1 MVTSMIENPRIPAI
15 WRKSGVV
22 MAHKKRKTGYHRTMV
37 QHSGGAMAPVF
48 QGPAIPGPTL
58 FPRFDC
64 FPNMTLSL
72 TKLIFPRSL
81 WLAALLVSCA
91 GPAPSIAP
99 PSATQPATNDS
110 PMTTPSDSSPSLRP
124 RITVWLDSARM
135 DGANIYRKLFP
146 EQAGQMD
153 FREVDRDQFPDAVLR
168 FNQQGAGWPDVVF
181 AETNLVAQV
190 VDSQHDF
197 PLDLK
202 PALPAEV
209 LANFEPHAND
219 ACTYDGKLLCLR
231 HDTAPMVLYY
241 NKPLM
246 EKSGYQVPVTWQE
259 YEALGRRVGREHPG
273 YSIGSFGDAWG
284 FKAYFDASG
293 CPSSWVLDGKRVHI
307 NFGDARCM
315 RAAKLVDGLLANG
328 TLAPYGYFDPRFFQI
343 PRDDKLLM
351 LIAPSWMA
359 LAAFGGQ
366 PGSPYYQTAQHQLGV
381 AAPLRWDGDAQA
393 MTSTMGGGA
402 WAVSKHTQDLP
413 LALDFIVWMVSAPEF
428 WAITPDYP
436 VYVPVQPV
444 WEEAVSGNPLFAND
458 PFPVMQ
464 TASQAIS
471 PLYVL
476 PTFDVMGTLDE
487 FVSRALSRGQTLE
500 SLLPGLQTE
509 MTARAEAAGYE
520 VVLEN

>member
-1 MVTSMIENPRIPAI
+1 M
-15 WRKSGVV
+15 
-22 MAHKKRKTGYHRTMV
+22 
-37 QHSGGAMAPVF
+37 
-48 QGPAIPGPTL
+48 
-58 FPRFDC
+58 
-64 FPNMTLSL
+64 
-72 TKLIFPRSL
+72 
-81 WLAALLVSCA
+81 
-91 GPAPSIAP
+91 
-99 PSATQPATNDS
+99 ATQPTNAATS
-110 PMTTPSDSSPSLRP
+110 VTTLPSVAAVSLA

-146 EQAGQMD
+146 DKAGQMD
-153 FREVDRDQFPDAVLR
+153 FREVDRNQFPAEVLR

-181 AETNLVAQV
+181 AETNLVAQT
-190 VDSQHDF
+190 VDSLHDF

-246 EKSGYQVPVTWQE
+246 DSFGYLVPVTWQE
-259 YEALGRRVGREHPG
+259 YETLGKRVGGEHPG

-293 CPSSWVLDGKRVHI
+293 CPSSWVMDDKRVHI
-307 NFGDARCM
+307 NFGDARCV
-315 RAAKLVDGLLANG
+315 RAAKLVDVLLANG
-328 TLAPYGYFDPRFFQI
+328 TLAPYGYFDARFTQI
-343 PRDDKLLM
+343 PRDDKLLT

-366 PGSPYYQTAQHQLGV
+366 PGSPYYRTAQHQLGV
-381 AAPLRWDGDAQA
+381 AAPLRWDGDERA

-402 WAVSKHTQDLP
+402 WAVSKHTQNLP

-436 VYVPVQPV
+436 VYVPVQPA
-444 WEEAVSGNPLFAND
+444 WEKAVGGNPLFAND
-458 PFPVMQ
+458 PFPVVQ

-476 PTFDVMGTLDE
+476 PTYDVMGTLDD
-487 FVSRALSRGQTLE
+487 FMNRALSRKQTLE
-500 SLLPGLQTE
+500 SLLPDLQTE
-509 MTARAEAAGYE
+509 MTAQAEAAGYE
-520 VVLEN
+520 VVLENK

>member
-1 MVTSMIENPRIPAI
+1 M
-15 WRKSGVV
+15 
-22 MAHKKRKTGYHRTMV
+22 KTL
-37 QHSGGAMAPVF
+37 PV
-48 QGPAIPGPTL
+48 A
-58 FPRFDC
+58 
-64 FPNMTLSL
+64 
-72 TKLIFPRSL
+72 
-81 WLAALLVSCA
+81 
-91 GPAPSIAP
+91 
-99 PSATQPATNDS
+99 
-110 PMTTPSDSSPSLRP
+110 SPSPQP

-146 EQAGQMD
+146 EKAGQMD
-153 FREVDRDQFPDAVLR
+153 FREVDRDQFPAEVLR

-181 AETNLVAQV
+181 AETNLVARV
-190 VDSQHDF
+190 VDPQHDF
-197 PLDLK
+197 PLDLG
-202 PALPAEV
+202 PALSAGV
-209 LANFEPHAND
+209 LDNFEPHAND

-246 EKSGYQVPVTWQE
+246 EKFGYQVPATWQE
-259 YEALGRRVGREHPG
+259 YQALGERISGEHPG
-273 YSIGSFGDAWG
+273 YVLGSFGDAWG

-293 CPSSWVLDGKRVHI
+293 CPSSWVLDDKQVHI
-307 NFGDARCM
+307 NFGDVRCV
-315 RAAKLVDGLLANG
+315 RAAELVDVLLTNG
-328 TLAPYGYFDPRFFQI
+328 TLAPYGYFDPRFIQI

-366 PGSPYYQTAQHQLGV
+366 PGSPYYQAAQHQLGV

-402 WAVSKHTQDLP
+402 WAVSKHTQNLP

-428 WAITPDYP
+428 WAVTPDYP
-436 VYVPVQPV
+436 VYVPVQPA
-444 WEEAVSGNPLFAND
+444 WEKAVSENPLFAND

-464 TASQAIS
+464 AASQAIS

-476 PTFDVMGTLDE
+476 PAYDVMGVLDD
-487 FVSRALSRGQTLE
+487 FVGRALSRKQTLE
-500 SLLPGLQTE
+500 SLLPELQTA

-520 VVLEN
+520 VVLELE

>member
-1 MVTSMIENPRIPAI
+1 L
-15 WRKSGVV
+15 K
-22 MAHKKRKTGYHRTMV
+22 
-37 QHSGGAMAPVF
+37 
-48 QGPAIPGPTL
+48 
-58 FPRFDC
+58 
-64 FPNMTLSL
+64 
-72 TKLIFPRSL
+72 
-81 WLAALLVSCA
+81 
-91 GPAPSIAP
+91 IA
-99 PSATQPATNDS
+99 
-110 PMTTPSDSSPSLRP
+110 SDASPSPLP
-124 RITVWLDSARM
+124 RITVWLDPVRM

-146 EQAGQMD
+146 EKAGQMD

-168 FNQQGAGWPDVVF
+168 FNQQGGGWPDVVF

-190 VDSQHDF
+190 VDPQHDF

-219 ACTYDGKLLCLR
+219 ACTYGGKLLCLR

-246 EKSGYQVPVTWQE
+246 EEFGYRVPVTWQE
-259 YEALGRRVGREHPG
+259 YKALGERISREHPG
-273 YSIGSFGDAWG
+273 YIIGSFGDAWG

-293 CPSSWVLDGKRVHI
+293 CPSSWVLDDRRVHI
-307 NFGDARCM
+307 NFGDPRCV
-315 RAAKLVDGLLANG
+315 RAAELVDALLANG
-328 TLAPYGYFDPRFFQI
+328 TLAPYGYFDPHFSRI
-343 PRDDKLLM
+343 PRTGKLLM

-366 PGSPYYQTAQHQLGV
+366 PGSLYYETADHQLGV

-402 WAVSKHTQDLP
+402 WAVSKHTQNLP
-413 LALDFIVWMVSAPEF
+413 LALDFIVWMVGAPEF
-428 WAITPDYP
+428 WAVTPDYP
-436 VYVPVQPV
+436 VYVPVQPA
-444 WEEAVSGNPLFAND
+444 WEKAVSANPLFADD

-476 PTFDVMGTLDE
+476 PTYDVMGALDD
-487 FVSRALSRGQTLE
+487 FVSRALSRKQTLE
-500 SLLPGLQTE
+500 SLLPDLQTE
-509 MTARAEAAGYE
+509 MTARAEAAGYT
-520 VVLEN
+520 VVLGN